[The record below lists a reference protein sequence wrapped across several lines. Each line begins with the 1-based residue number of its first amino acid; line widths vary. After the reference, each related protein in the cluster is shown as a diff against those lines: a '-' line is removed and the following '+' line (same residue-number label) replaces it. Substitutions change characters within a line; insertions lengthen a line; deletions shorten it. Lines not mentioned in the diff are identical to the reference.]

1 MESIMDTGLAFIP
14 AILLAVFGIWLF
26 HWIVEKRIVVPTNLV
41 HIVQSGKKTTSYGAA
56 QAANSYYAWPDWIP
70 IIGVKVIILPIS
82 VFRVELEGYA
92 AYDKGR
98 LPFVLDVLAF
108 FRVSD
113 PSKAAERISSTEEL
127 VDQLM
132 GIMQGVVRTIL
143 ANEELETILGER
155 AKFSGLFTEEVRE
168 QLPQW
173 GIEAVKSIEL
183 MDIRDGAQSQVIAN
197 IMAKKKSYIEMESRT
212 EVAKNMQAA
221 SVAEITAQQAVKTR
235 EQEALEQV
243 GIRTAEKDQR
253 VGISTQQAQQAIQE
267 ETKNTAVK
275 QMAVQEVNQVRAAE
289 IARGVAVVQAEQ
301 SKEVAKVTAEG
312 VKLRTV
318 TEAEGALSAAK
329 LSAEGLSATGKAK
342 GEAEQAILMA
352 PVNTQITL
360 AKEIG
365 ENQGYQTYLISVR
378 QIEATQAVGI
388 AQAGALENAD
398 VKIFANTGTP
408 ADGVTSVRD
417 LFSAR
422 GGLALGAMAEGLKAT
437 ETGEKILS
445 AVTGGKK

>member
-1 MESIMDTGLAFIP
+1 MISFVDTVAAYLP
-14 AILLAVFGIWLF
+14 YVFVALFSLWLF
-26 HWIVEKRIVVPTNLV
+26 HWVVEKRVVVPTNLV
-41 HIVQSGKKTTSYGAA
+41 HIVQSGKKTTSYGAGM
-56 QAANSYYAWPDWIP
+56 AANSYYNWPDWIP
-70 IIGVKVIILPIS
+70 LIGVKVIILPIS

-113 PSKAAERISSTEEL
+113 PSRAAERISSTEEL

-155 AKFSGLFTEEVRE
+155 ARFSSLFTDEVKE

-183 MDIRDGAQSQVIAN
+183 MDIRDGAQSLVISN
-197 IMAKKKSYIEMESRT
+197 IMAKKKSFIEMESRT
-212 EVAKNMQAA
+212 EVAANMQAA
-221 SVAEITAQQAVKTR
+221 QTAEITANQAVQTR
-235 EQEALEQV
+235 NQEALEQV
-243 GIRTAEKDQR
+243 GIRTAQKEQR

-267 ETKNTAVK
+267 EARNTATK
-275 QMAVQEVNQVRAAE
+275 QQAVNEVNAVRAAE
-289 IARGVAVVQAEQ
+289 IAKGVAVVQAEQ
-301 SKEVAKVTAEG
+301 SKEVQRVTAEG
-312 VKLRTV
+312 AKLRTV

-329 LSAEGLSATGKAK
+329 LTAEGISATGKAK

-365 ENQGYQTYLISVR
+365 ENQGYQTYLIQVR
-378 QIEATQAVGI
+378 GIEASQAVGI
-388 AQAGALENAD
+388 AQSAALTEAGIQ
-398 VKIFANTGTP
+398 IFANTGTP
-408 ADGVTSVRD
+408 VDGITAVRD
-417 LFSAR
+417 LFSAK
-422 GGLALGAMAEGLKAT
+422 GGMAIGAMMEGLKST
-437 ETGEKILS
+437 DTGEKILS

>member
-1 MESIMDTGLAFIP
+1 MDLH
-14 AILLAVFGIWLF
+14 ILLTSVPLIIAAIFGLWLI

-70 IIGVKVIILPIS
+70 VIGVKVIILPIS

-155 AKFSGLFTEEVRE
+155 AKFSALFTAEVKE

-197 IMAKKKSYIEMESRT
+197 IMAKKKSFIEMESRT
-212 EVAKNMQAA
+212 EVARNMQAA
-221 SVAEITAQQAVKTR
+221 QTAEITATQAVQTR
-235 EQEALEQV
+235 DQEAKEQV
-243 GIRTAEKDQR
+243 GIRTAQKEQA
-253 VGISTQQAQQAIQE
+253 VGISTQKAQQAIQE
-267 ETKNTAVK
+267 EAKATATK

-289 IARGVAVVQAEQ
+289 IAKGVAEVQAEQ
-301 SKEVAKVTAEG
+301 SKSVAKVTAEG
-312 VKLRTV
+312 IKLRTV
-318 TEAEGALSAAK
+318 TEAEGALAAAK
-329 LSAEGLSATGKAK
+329 LAAEGVSATGKAK

-365 ENQGYQTYLISVR
+365 NNQGYQTYLIQVR
-378 QIEATQAVGI
+378 SIEAGQAVGI
-388 AQAGALENAD
+388 AQAAALEEAD

-408 ADGVTSVRD
+408 SAGLTSVRD
-417 LFSAR
+417 LFSAS
-422 GGLALGAMAEGLKAT
+422 GGMALGAMAEGLKAT
-437 ETGEKILS
+437 ETGKEILT
-445 AVTGGKK
+445 AVTGGRK